1 MRRILSGV
9 GRLLARLLGRVTGV
23 ARLRNSWLRSVTTW
37 VLRGS
42 TTRSGVAWGNLVAT
56 GRLLRISWRWIL
68 SRIRSLLG
76 WVLLLGVLLLR
87 GVLRWVARLRITL
100 GRVSLSRRISSR
112 WETSRGIPSRRIA
125 SLLILRLRVTLRYL
139 GKHYWLRNH
148 YRDSCRNHSTES
160 ILVVWYILRLKQDLT
175 N

>member
-1 MRRILSGV
+1 LRRILSGV

-87 GVLRWVARLRITL
+87 GVLRWVARLRI
-100 GRVSLSRRISSR
+100 
-112 WETSRGIPSRRIA
+112 
-125 SLLILRLRVTLRYL
+125 LRLRVTLRYL

-148 YRDSCRNHSTES
+148 YRDSSRNHSTES

>member
-1 MRRILSGV
+1 MRRILSGEA
-9 GRLLARLLGRVTGV
+9 RLLLGRVAGV

-42 TTRSGVAWGNLVAT
+42 TTRSGVTWGNLEAS

-87 GVLRWVARLRITL
+87 RVLRWVARLGISL
-100 GRVSLSRRISSR
+100 GRISLSRRISSR
-112 WETSRGIPSRRIA
+112 WETSRGIASRRIA
-125 SLLILRLRVTLRYL
+125 RLLILRLRVTLRCLGINYL
-139 GKHYWLRNH
+139 LRKHLR
-148 YRDSCRNHSTES
+148 DGSRNHSTES
-160 ILVVWYILRLKQDLT
+160 ILVVWCILRLKQDLT